1 MKLNIKQQLF
11 YFFPVLLCF
20 CLPFGSLVLS
30 AIVVAWSLFSL
41 VNINKS
47 EVIKGIKNINFW
59 ALLVFFT
66 YTAASALFSK
76 NKQEASFNVEVK
88 MSFLL
93 FPFFFFCFS
102 WPIQLIKRC
111 LVSFVSGCFFAG
123 ILLLIRSTYYALNG
137 HPEYF
142 FYTQYSNFIHA
153 SYFAM
158 YLILAIAIIF
168 LFYPKWFQS
177 QKSVVY
183 ASYFFI
189 VILTV
194 SIFLCSSKL
203 GIISFFICVP
213 LLFIYKL
220 RAILNLKKISYLM
233 LGLFILIIITFKL
246 FPETFNRLSS
256 LKVVSSTSSIDKTS
270 SESTSVRILIWEQ
283 CIQLMKENFWFGTTV
298 GDANDR
304 LYQSYKE
311 NGLTGALSH
320 HLNAHNQYFQT
331 FIGLGFFGFI
341 ILLFLTF
348 GYLIKNIFNK
358 HFLFILFSILIIL
371 NFLVES
377 MLQTSAGVLFFCFFF
392 CLFNKA
398 STKDLLNE
406 N

>member
-20 CLPFGSLVLS
+20 SLPFGSLVLS

-47 EVIKGIKNINFW
+47 EGIKGIKNINFW

-66 YTAASALFSK
+66 YTAASALFSE
-76 NKQEASFNVEVK
+76 NKQEANFNIEVK

-111 LVSFVSGCFFAG
+111 LVSFVSGCFFASM
-123 ILLLIRSTYYALNG
+123 LLLIRSTYYALNG

-142 FYTQYSNFIHA
+142 FYTQYSNFIHS

-158 YLILAIAIIF
+158 YLILAIAIII
-168 LFYPKWFQS
+168 LFYANWFQS
-177 QKSVVY
+177 QKSVIY

-189 VILTV
+189 LILTV

-203 GIISFFICVP
+203 GIISFFIFIP
-213 LLFIYKL
+213 LLLIYKS
-220 RAILNLKKISYLM
+220 RAILNLKKISYLSI
-233 LGLFILIIITFKL
+233 GLLVLIIITFKL

-256 LKVVSSTSSIDKTS
+256 LKVVSSTTSIDKTS

-283 CIQLMKENFWFGTTV
+283 CIQLIKENFWFGTTV
-298 GDANDR
+298 GDANDK

-341 ILLFLTF
+341 ILLILTF
-348 GYLIKNIFNK
+348 GYLIKNILNK
-358 HFLFILFSILIIL
+358 HFLFVIFSILIIL

-392 CLFNKA
+392 CLFNKT